1 MPLRKRVNKLQNLF
15 LSIPKVRSNLFFS
28 TRDVITSPES
38 VSQPP
43 LQTSLGMGLNLP
55 PIREPLYKPSPRS
68 SFAER
73 YYHLLNL
80 LGVFG
85 PKASQRLS
93 SDDLFRSIED
103 QATQEAWFKPSG
115 LGSLQRSW
123 VSEHT
128 LIAIHV
134 WIIHNRLKVDY
145 NINTDSGLFSG
156 RRMMEELF
164 SRFWEDTTLRIRNA
178 GVQELSVNRQLENVQ
193 RMTFND
199 FYEYDEAIKVEDD
212 DNMELAT
219 AIWRSLFREAENA
232 DVEAV
237 LRMADYVKREVVSV
251 LLQPKEDIY
260 RGWVLWGPCL
270 GETYQMRI
278 DRKKAMLEGEWRDAL
293 DPTGKVFFYHT
304 STQERKYE
312 VPSEGLYERRRFA
325 LLRHFAMNPEEAL
338 MIGSNSNSVSSG
350 LLEAS
355 NTSRTVDSP
364 STTSSTTSAKEVFG
378 SRPPSRIF

>member
-1 MPLRKRVNKLQNLF
+1 
-15 LSIPKVRSNLFFS
+15 
-28 TRDVITSPES
+28 
-38 VSQPP
+38 
-43 LQTSLGMGLNLP
+43 MGLNLP

-73 YYHLLNL
+73 YYHLLNAF
-80 LGVFG
+80 GVFG
-85 PKASQRLS
+85 PKAAQRQS

-123 VSEHT
+123 VSEHS

-134 WIIHNRLKVDY
+134 WILHNRLKVDY
-145 NINTDSGLFSG
+145 NIKSDSGLFSG

-178 GVQELSVNRQLENVQ
+178 GVLELSVNRQLENVQ

-219 AIWRSLFREAENA
+219 AIWRGLFREAENA

-237 LRMADYVKREVVSV
+237 LKMADYVKREVVSV
-251 LLQPKEDIY
+251 LLQPKEDVY

-270 GETYQMRI
+270 GETHEMRLE
-278 DRKKAMLEGEWRDAL
+278 RKRTMLEGEWRDAL
-293 DPTGKVFFYHT
+293 DPAGKVFFYHT
-304 STQERKYE
+304 SSHERKYE
-312 VPSEGLYERRRFA
+312 IPSEGLYDRRRFS
-325 LLRHFAMNPEEAL
+325 LIRHLAMNPEESL
-338 MIGSNSNSVSSG
+338 KLSGS
-350 LLEAS
+350 
-355 NTSRTVDSP
+355 
-364 STTSSTTSAKEVFG
+364 STTSPLSGLIESAPPAAPSAVASEGASAKEVFG
-378 SRPPSRIF
+378 VRPPSRNI

>member
-1 MPLRKRVNKLQNLF
+1 MLKRLPFSFSIRNDFKKSSSHSLKQY
-15 LSIPKVRSNLFFS
+15 LSS
-28 TRDVITSPES
+28 
-38 VSQPP
+38 SQPTVFSDDKP

-68 SFAER
+68 SFADR
-73 YYHLLNL
+73 YYHLLNAF
-80 LGVFG
+80 GVFG
-85 PKASQRLS
+85 PKAAQRQS

-115 LGSLQRSW
+115 LTSLQRSW
-123 VSEHT
+123 MSEHS

-134 WIIHNRLKVDY
+134 WILHNRLKVDY
-145 NINTDSGLFSG
+145 NISTDAGLFSG

-178 GVQELSVNRQLENVQ
+178 GVLELSVNRQLENVQ

-219 AIWRSLFREAENA
+219 AIWRGLFREAENA

-237 LRMADYVKREVVSV
+237 LKMADYVKREVVSV
-251 LLQPKEDIY
+251 LLQPKEDVY

-270 GETYQMRI
+270 GETHEMRLE
-278 DRKKAMLEGEWRDAL
+278 RKRAMLEGEWRDAL
-293 DPTGKVFFYHT
+293 DPAGKVFFYHT
-304 STQERKYE
+304 SSHERKYE
-312 VPSEGLYERRRFA
+312 LPSEGLYDRRRFS
-325 LLRHFAMNPEEAL
+325 LIRHLAMNPEESL
-338 MIGSNSNSVSSG
+338 KLTGS
-350 LLEAS
+350 
-355 NTSRTVDSP
+355 
-364 STTSSTTSAKEVFG
+364 STTSPLSGLIESSPPAAPSTVASDGASAKEVFG
-378 SRPPSRIF
+378 VRPPSRNI